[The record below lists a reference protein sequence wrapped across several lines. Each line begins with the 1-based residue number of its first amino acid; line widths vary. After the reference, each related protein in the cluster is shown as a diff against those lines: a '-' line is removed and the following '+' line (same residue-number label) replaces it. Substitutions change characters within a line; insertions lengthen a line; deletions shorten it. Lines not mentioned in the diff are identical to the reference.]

1 MDASWKGRYH
11 LLVPMH
17 FGGSHFAMNTLFRAC
32 LVGGK
37 RGLNKIIPCVNDD
50 SS

>member
-17 FGGSHFAMNTLFRAC
+17 FGGSHFGSMIQSRT
-32 LVGGK
+32 
-37 RGLNKIIPCVNDD
+37 GLNSMAFTNVTLLFFP
-50 SS
+50 